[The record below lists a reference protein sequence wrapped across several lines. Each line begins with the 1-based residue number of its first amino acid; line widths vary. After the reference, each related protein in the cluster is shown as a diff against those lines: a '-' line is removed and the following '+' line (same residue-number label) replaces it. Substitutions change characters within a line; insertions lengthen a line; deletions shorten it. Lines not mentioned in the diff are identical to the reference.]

1 MWLSAAVYLARIK
14 REGFSWNLMLLPEES
29 SRGTPHQNQIRIL
42 ICYLLSSVDAPLS
55 RQDIIGIM
63 QDNGLANYFEVTDA
77 LAELLGNGNITA
89 DAEHPDLLSATRQ
102 ARMIAKQFDAAVPLS
117 VRERAVSAAV
127 NLLAAAKRERENK
140 VEINRTERGYN
151 VTCHVSGGDME
162 LMSFSLYVPDLFQ
175 ARMVKR
181 NFHRAPENVYR
192 MMLALV
198 TIIAIWFPT
207 F

>member
-1 MWLSAAVYLARIK
+1 MDYDAFTGGVEPGGLRTK
-14 REGFSWNLMLLPEES
+14 
-29 SRGTPHQNQIRIL
+29 NQIRIL

-77 LAELLGNGNITA
+77 LAELLDKGNITA
-89 DAEHPDLLSATRQ
+89 DAERPDLLSATRQ
-102 ARMIAKQFDAAVPLS
+102 ARMIAKQLDAAVPLS

-181 NFHRAPENVYR
+181 NFHRAPQNVYR

-198 TIIAIWFPT
+198 TNNRDMVSDLLKEMKG
-207 F
+207 

>member
-1 MWLSAAVYLARIK
+1 MDYDAFTGGVEPGGLRTK
-14 REGFSWNLMLLPEES
+14 
-29 SRGTPHQNQIRIL
+29 NQIRIL

-77 LAELLGNGNITA
+77 LAELLDKGNITA

-102 ARMIAKQFDAAVPLS
+102 ARMIAKQLDAAVPLS

-162 LMSFSLYVPDLFQ
+162 LMSLTVYVPDLYQ
-175 ARMVKR
+175 ARVVKK
-181 NFHRAPENVYR
+181 NFHRDPQRVYNLL
-192 MMLALV
+192 LAAL
-198 TIIAIWFPT
+198 TGDDELTRSILG
-207 F
+207 

>member
-1 MWLSAAVYLARIK
+1 MDFNAFSAGIEPGGLRNKDEII
-14 REGFSWNLMLLPEES
+14 L
-29 SRGTPHQNQIRIL
+29 L
-42 ICYLLSSVDAPLS
+42 ICYVLDSVDKPMS
-55 RQDIIGIM
+55 FNSMIGIL
-63 QDNGLANYFEVTDA
+63 QETGLANYFEVTDA

-89 DAEHPDLLSATRQ
+89 DEEHPDLLSATRQ
-102 ARMIAKQFDAAVPLS
+102 ARMIAKQLDAAVPLS

-162 LMSFSLYVPDLFQ
+162 LMNFTLYVPDLFQ

-198 TIIAIWFPT
+198 TNNRDMVSDLLKEMKG
-207 F
+207 

>member
-1 MWLSAAVYLARIK
+1 MEFDAFTGGVEPGGLRTK
-14 REGFSWNLMLLPEES
+14 
-29 SRGTPHQNQIRIL
+29 NQIRIL

-89 DAEHPDLLSATRQ
+89 DEEHPDLLSATRQ
-102 ARMIAKQFDAAVPLS
+102 ARMIAKQLDAAVPLS

-140 VEINRTERGYN
+140 VEIRQTQRGYQI
-151 VTCHVSGGDME
+151 TCHISGGDMD
-162 LMSFSLYVPDLFQ
+162 LMTVSLYVPDKDQ
-175 ARMVKR
+175 AKLVKR
-181 NFHRAPENVYR
+181 RFYQDPENVYKVL
-192 MMLALV
+192 LATL
-198 TIIAIWFPT
+198 TGDAGLARDF
-207 F
+207 FDKRF